1 MSTSSEQPLSSS
13 SARPGA
19 ARWLGIRLRLGLGL
33 GLGLALALTAAGP
46 LLRPADAAPRRPV
59 VVKDRAREP
68 GRLLNLVPPSL
79 LPSARKAVMAYRSG
93 DYALARSELLPL
105 LAKPA
110 WKALKS
116 RDYLLYLLGESE
128 ALLGDESDDVKL
140 WAQAAEHL
148 RAAAQVSDSP
158 LALLARTR
166 AADCAYKLAMATLPP
181 SEATARTPTAVLPAG
196 AVAAIEPGYRAALQA
211 GKSSVDAGTVRVRL
225 AELLVRSG
233 RHPEAQAILRR
244 VYIDQPTH
252 PLGEQALVRLRQ
264 LDAEAA
270 LSASERI
277 ARAKSL
283 IQVRRWAEAILLLEG
298 LPKEIKDLGPAVRDE
313 IEYWLGTSFYR
324 MRRNYEGAARK
335 LLSVA
340 ERLQGDKQAEAM
352 FHGARALSRA
362 DKDDEAIKGYQAVVQ
377 AHPRSSWA
385 PEASFLT
392 GWLEYNRGRYTEAI
406 PALSETVKRFT
417 GKFGDEARWYIGWS
431 RYLLKDYA
439 AAQGDFDQ
447 LGKRSEKLA
456 PKAGYWAA
464 MALYQQ
470 GKKPDAIE
478 RWRRIAEERPL
489 SYYGLVARARLKAE
503 GVTVGAQGDASHLSP
518 DGLPD
523 WVSPP
528 DPAVLGDAQLV
539 RPRELIEVGLDVE
552 AGQELRHVEGALLKG
567 YGAGRAL
574 PVLFLLY
581 TRAMSFQRPHF
592 LAEVHGAAALRRD
605 PHGVPAAR
613 PYWDA
618 MYPLAYRA
626 LIEKYA
632 PSGDNPPRYLYSIM
646 QKESAYNP
654 HDVSYADAIGL
665 LQMIPPTSRRVAPL
679 IGRPYTDDVL
689 YDPEGNIQFGAFY
702 IGRLLK
708 KFKGQV
714 ALGGGSFN
722 AGPKAMIRWL
732 GRSGDRTLDEFIE
745 LCPYTQTREY
755 MKKLLDI
762 YAHYVYLWDKEE
774 YLPDLRVDKDYLK
787 DDGIDY

>member
-1 MSTSSEQPLSSS
+1 VSTSSEQPLGGS

-19 ARWLGIRLRLGLGL
+19 ARWLG
-33 GLGLALALTAAGP
+33 LAIGLALTAAGP
-46 LLRPADAAPRRPV
+46 LLLPSSAAAAPRRPAARAKE
-59 VVKDRAREP
+59 KDAL
-68 GRLLNLVPPSL
+68 RLPNLVPQAL
-79 LPSARKAVMAYRSG
+79 LPSVRKAVQAYRAG

-105 LAKPA
+105 VNKPA
-110 WKALKS
+110 WKGLRS

-128 ALLGDESDDVKL
+128 ALLGDETEDPKL

-148 RAAAQVSDSP
+148 RAAAAVPESP
-158 LALLARTR
+158 LLLVARTR
-166 AADCAYKLAMATLPP
+166 AADCAYKIAMAALPP
-181 SEATARTPTAVLPAG
+181 SEATARLPTAVLPAS
-196 AVAAIEPGYRAALQA
+196 AVPAIEPAYRAALQS
-211 GKSSVDAGTVRVRL
+211 GKSSVDAGAVRVRL
-225 AELLVRSG
+225 AELLVRTG
-233 RHPEAQAILRR
+233 KHPEAQALLRR

-270 LSASERI
+270 LSATERI
-277 ARAKSL
+277 ARARSL
-283 IQVRRWAEAILLLEG
+283 IQVRRWAEAILELEG
-298 LPKEIKDLGPAVRDE
+298 LPKEVKDLGPALRDE

-340 ERLQGDKQAEAM
+340 QRLQGEKQAEAM

-417 GKFGDEARWYIGWS
+417 GQAGGKFGDEARWYIGWS
-431 RYLLKDYA
+431 RYLLKEYA
-439 AAQGDFDQ
+439 AALGDFEQ
-447 LGKRSEKLA
+447 LGRRSEKLA

-470 GKKPDAIE
+470 GKKPEAIE
-478 RWRRIAEERPL
+478 RWCRIAEERPL
-489 SYYGLVARARLKAE
+489 SYYGLLARARLKAE
-503 GVTVGAQGDASHLSP
+503 GLVVPAQGDASHLST
-518 DGLPD
+518 DGLPE

-528 DPAVLGDAQLV
+528 DAAVLGDAQLQ

-552 AGQELRHVEGALLKG
+552 AGQELRHVEGALLKS
-567 YGAGRAL
+567 YGSGRAL

-581 TRAMSFQRPHF
+581 TRAQSFQRPHF
-592 LAEVHGAAALRRD
+592 LAEGHGAGALRRD
-605 PHGVPAAR
+605 PHAVPAAR
-613 PYWDA
+613 PYWEA
-618 MYPLAYRA
+618 MYPLAYRT
-626 LIEKYA
+626 LVEKYA